1 MKFEVLIL
9 GSSSATPMYGRHP
22 TSQLINHNEQLYLI
36 DCGEGTQMQLTRFG
50 IKANRIKHIF
60 ISHLH
65 GDHYLGLIGLLSS
78 MHLVGRKDDLHLY
91 GPPALWEI
99 LELQF
104 RHSQTVLR
112 YALHFHPTQDNEAA
126 VVYDGPQLTV
136 RTFPIDHRVPC
147 TGFRLTEKQRLP
159 SIDKEK
165 VNALGVPP
173 GYLSLIKRGHDY
185 VDEAGVSHRW
195 QELTVPAPQPRSYA
209 YCSDTVASGRYAQE
223 IAGVD
228 TLYHEATFLHEMLDR
243 ATETFHTTAL
253 QAGQIAAE
261 AQARQLL
268 IGHYSARYKDLNPL
282 LEESR
287 TVFPNTK
294 LALEGSWY
302 PISQEKAR

>member
-22 TSQLINHNEQLYLI
+22 SSQLINHNEQFYLI

-65 GDHYLGLIGLLSS
+65 GDHYLGLMGLLSS
-78 MHLVGRKDDLHLY
+78 MHLVGRREDLHLY

-99 LELQF
+99 LDLQF

-112 YALHFHPTQDNEAA
+112 YALHFHPTQDNEAI
-126 VVYDGPQLTV
+126 VIYDGPQLAV
-136 RTFPIDHRVPC
+136 RTFPIDHRIPC
-147 TGFRLTEKQRLP
+147 TGFRFVEKQRLP
-159 SIDKEK
+159 SINKDK
-165 VNALGVPP
+165 VSALGIPP
-173 GYLSLIKRGHDY
+173 AHLSRIKRGQDY
-185 VDEAGVSHRW
+185 VDNAGKIHPW
-195 QELTVPAPQPRSYA
+195 QDLTLPAPPPRSYA
-209 YCSDTVASGRYAQE
+209 YCSDTVYSGRYVDE
-223 IAGVD
+223 ITGVD

-253 QAGQIAAE
+253 QAGQIAAR
-261 AQARQLL
+261 AGVQQLL

-287 TVFPNTK
+287 TVFSNTK

-302 PISQEKAR
+302 PISSEKAR